1 MATRREEK
9 SCLSDHLSD
18 MANCVEVKSGMAL
31 SRSGT
36 GPDSSGSQVLTQGQS
51 PRLMSI
57 DKAWASAFKP
67 NSLFD
72 GGITGSDLGVPKTVN
87 YKWSKINKAHLSFDE
102 MSRIPIQCLRPPLV
116 WNWLSFFIYCIVV
129 GFIFSFCLSIPF
141 KLCPFICTNAC
152 LPIIPVEC
160 FQENNFEQGWVKL

>member
-1 MATRREEK
+1 
-9 SCLSDHLSD
+9 

-102 MSRIPIQCLRPPLV
+102 MSKLPIQCSRSPCVL
-116 WNWLSFFIYCIVV
+116 
-129 GFIFSFCLSIPF
+129 
-141 KLCPFICTNAC
+141 K
-152 LPIIPVEC
+152 
-160 FQENNFEQGWVKL
+160 